1 MSESMHDLV
10 VRTIAATR
18 FPFPGQTTWPE
29 GYVTNTNVPE
39 RTISIETPVGT
50 HFPDIVITDRTGVI
64 REIGEVEMDLD
75 EAAVPYLAAGSA
87 VADNDTSTRVKH
99 FFLYVPAGQEARAQR
114 LLDENGISYAGVRGF
129 TANDKGEV
137 GVVPF
142 VTAGD
147 DYDHQVTPPQVV

>member
-29 GYVTNTNVPE
+29 GYVTHTNVPE
-39 RTISIETPVGT
+39 RRISIQTPVGT
-50 HFPDIVITDRTGVI
+50 HFPDIVITDRTGAI
-64 REIGEVEMDLD
+64 REIG

-87 VADNDTSTRVKH
+87 LADNDTSTRVRH
-99 FFLYVPAGQEARAQR
+99 FFVYVPAGQEAEAQR

-129 TANDKGEV
+129 TATDKGEV
-137 GVVPF
+137 GIVPF

-147 DYDHQVTPPQVV
+147 EYDHQVTLPQIL